1 MADVVNLNRFR
12 KRRERDARAES
23 AAHNRVTHGRSAVER
38 EASAELRRREED
50 ELAELVPEIVIHAGR
65 LDATPATLE
74 LEALQLDLHRLE
86 PAGDDTAS

>member
-38 EASAELRRREED
+38 EASAELRRREE
-50 ELAELVPEIVIHAGR
+50 AR
-65 LDATPATLE
+65 
-74 LEALQLDLHRLE
+74 LDLHRLE
-86 PAGDDTAS
+86 PAGDDTTS